1 MNIQT
6 KRKVSLAFGILF
18 IILFAALSTV
28 LVLTLLDQMYDKFT
42 SKLVTKIFKQNAAW
56 FVANKKYFLL
66 AAIVSSALL
75 LYSLIATS
83 NIDKYYKAKDKSA
96 EVVKKAKKLITAS
109 LVFFS
114 LISILLSAFYIFLYV
129 IYKMKKTDLINKL
142 LTPLSKT
149 KYDLAWFNAMN
160 EKWYYIAMGIALG
173 SLALLVIITLASLLR
188 KLSPNKLEVAKTKTI
203 FDSSATTTTNTS
215 NQVVTT
221 SETKEEK
228 PSLPNSENKEVR
240 TSENATTKEE
250 GIKLVWTPYTK
261 ENASQFNVEPTSSIY
276 KEETKTEV
284 KEEVKEKEPENSE
297 KKISNQEEE
306 TKNTVSYVNEVK
318 PSENKTT
325 TTQVQV
331 PLENTE
337 SFVLRNPNIQQTIDF
352 PTPQRQENQILI
364 YPNPK
369 PLEQTLYQ
377 PLYSQTNSNLQI
389 SQVQPKNFV
398 SPSFVAPQNIIHPQ
412 PSYTIYGQNST
423 SVIMQPKYNIPDPII
438 NIVED
443 ANSKRFGNPQ
453 IASQDTLNKF
463 NVLYRDI
470 IEYKSK
476 LSDEK
481 FRNVVEYLNQSINYF
496 YPKPNENLT
505 EELLV
510 FKINSLTLNL
520 KRARLLAILF
530 DMKFYGLSIVNNL
543 SYKQYGEN
551 LINYVSNKFSQFIY
565 LVNYQNVLYEINDAL
580 ATYLINKIS
589 KNIIE
594 INSYLP
600 LYQESQFTYDVRN
613 LINQA
618 KNAISQNKKE
628 EMKAL
633 CDLMD
638 NLLVNMQTQTQQL
651 NSSNQILN
659 TNTNANLNTNPLYS
673 NKFYGG
679 SNSNDGFEPTF

>member
-1 MNIQT
+1 MNTQT

-18 IILFAALSTV
+18 IILFAALSAV

-42 SKLVTKIFKQNAAW
+42 SKLVTKIFKQNALW
-56 FVANKKYFLL
+56 FTTNKKYFLL
-66 AAIVSSALL
+66 AAIASSAFL

-96 EVVKKAKKLITAS
+96 EVVKNAKKLITAS

-129 IYKMKKTDLINKL
+129 IYKMKKADLINKL

-173 SLALLVIITLASLLR
+173 SLALLIIITLASLLR
-188 KLSPNKLEVAKTKTI
+188 KLSPKKLEVVKTKTI

-228 PSLPNSENKEVR
+228 PSLPNSENKE
-240 TSENATTKEE
+240 ENATTKEE

-306 TKNTVSYVNEVK
+306 TKNTVTCVNEVK
-318 PSENKTT
+318 PVENKTT

-389 SQVQPKNFV
+389 SPVQLNKFV
-398 SPSFVAPQNIIHPQ
+398 SPSFTTPQNNIYPQ

-618 KNAISQNKKE
+618 RNAISQNKKE

-638 NLLVNMQTQTQQL
+638 NLLVNMQTQTQQM

-659 TNTNANLNTNPLYS
+659 TNTNSNLNTNPLYS

>member
-18 IILFAALSTV
+18 IILFAALSAV
-28 LVLTLLDQMYDKFT
+28 LVLTLLDQMYGKFT

-66 AAIVSSALL
+66 AAIASSAFL

-215 NQVVTT
+215 SQVVTT

-228 PSLPNSENKEVR
+228 PSLPNSENKE
-240 TSENATTKEE
+240 ENATTKEE

-284 KEEVKEKEPENSE
+284 KEEVKEKELENSE

-306 TKNTVSYVNEVK
+306 TKNTVTCVNEVK
-318 PSENKTT
+318 PVENKTT

-389 SQVQPKNFV
+389 SQAQPKNFV

-463 NVLYRDI
+463 NALCRDV

-496 YPKPNENLT
+496 YPKLNENLT

-551 LINYVSNKFSQFIY
+551 LINYVANKFSQFIY
-565 LVNYQNVLYEINDAL
+565 LVNYQNVLCEINDAL
-580 ATYLINKIS
+580 ATYLINKIN

-600 LYQESQFTYDVRN
+600 LYQESKITYGVRN

-618 KNAISQNKKE
+618 NNAINQNKRE

-633 CDLMD
+633 CDDMD
-638 NLLVNMQTQTQQL
+638 NLLVNMQIQSQQL

-659 TNTNANLNTNPLYS
+659 ANANSNLNTNTPYN

>member
-18 IILFAALSTV
+18 IILFAALSAV

-96 EVVKKAKKLITAS
+96 EAVKKAKKLITAS

-173 SLALLVIITLASLLR
+173 SLALLIIITLASLLR
-188 KLSPNKLEVAKTKTI
+188 KLSPTKLEVAKTKTI

-228 PSLPNSENKEVR
+228 TSLPNSESKEVR

-261 ENASQFNVEPTSSIY
+261 ENASQFNVEPSSSIY

-306 TKNTVSYVNEVK
+306 TKNTVTCVNEVK
-318 PSENKTT
+318 PVENKTT

-463 NVLYRDI
+463 NALCRDV

-496 YPKPNENLT
+496 YPKLNENLT

-551 LINYVSNKFSQFIY
+551 LINYVANKFSQFIY
-565 LVNYQNVLYEINDAL
+565 LVNYQNVLCEINDAL
-580 ATYLINKIS
+580 ATYLINKIN

-600 LYQESQFTYDVRN
+600 LYQESKITYGVRN

-618 KNAISQNKKE
+618 NNAINQNKRE

-633 CDLMD
+633 CDDMD
-638 NLLVNMQTQTQQL
+638 NLLVNMQIQSQQL

-659 TNTNANLNTNPLYS
+659 ANANSNLNTNTPYN

>member
-1 MNIQT
+1 M
-6 KRKVSLAFGILF
+6 
-18 IILFAALSTV
+18 
-28 LVLTLLDQMYDKFT
+28 
-42 SKLVTKIFKQNAAW
+42 
-56 FVANKKYFLL
+56 
-66 AAIVSSALL
+66 
-75 LYSLIATS
+75 
-83 NIDKYYKAKDKSA
+83 
-96 EVVKKAKKLITAS
+96 
-109 LVFFS
+109 
-114 LISILLSAFYIFLYV
+114 
-129 IYKMKKTDLINKL
+129 
-142 LTPLSKT
+142 
-149 KYDLAWFNAMN
+149 
-160 EKWYYIAMGIALG
+160 
-173 SLALLVIITLASLLR
+173 
-188 KLSPNKLEVAKTKTI
+188 
-203 FDSSATTTTNTS
+203 
-215 NQVVTT
+215 
-221 SETKEEK
+221 
-228 PSLPNSENKEVR
+228 
-240 TSENATTKEE
+240 
-250 GIKLVWTPYTK
+250 
-261 ENASQFNVEPTSSIY
+261 
-276 KEETKTEV
+276 
-284 KEEVKEKEPENSE
+284 
-297 KKISNQEEE
+297 
-306 TKNTVSYVNEVK
+306 
-318 PSENKTT
+318 
-325 TTQVQV
+325 QV

-352 PTPQRQENQILI
+352 PIPQKQENQILT

-377 PLYSQTNSNLQI
+377 PLYSQTNQTNSNLQI

-398 SPSFVAPQNIIHPQ
+398 SPSFTVPQNNIYPQ

-443 ANSKRFGNPQ
+443 VNSKRFGNPQ
-453 IASQDTLNKF
+453 IASQDTLNRF
-463 NVLYRDI
+463 NALYRDI

-496 YPKPNENLT
+496 YPKQNENLT

-659 TNTNANLNTNPLYS
+659 TNTNSNLNTNPLYS

>member
-1 MNIQT
+1 M
-6 KRKVSLAFGILF
+6 
-18 IILFAALSTV
+18 
-28 LVLTLLDQMYDKFT
+28 
-42 SKLVTKIFKQNAAW
+42 
-56 FVANKKYFLL
+56 
-66 AAIVSSALL
+66 
-75 LYSLIATS
+75 
-83 NIDKYYKAKDKSA
+83 
-96 EVVKKAKKLITAS
+96 
-109 LVFFS
+109 
-114 LISILLSAFYIFLYV
+114 
-129 IYKMKKTDLINKL
+129 
-142 LTPLSKT
+142 
-149 KYDLAWFNAMN
+149 
-160 EKWYYIAMGIALG
+160 
-173 SLALLVIITLASLLR
+173 
-188 KLSPNKLEVAKTKTI
+188 
-203 FDSSATTTTNTS
+203 
-215 NQVVTT
+215 
-221 SETKEEK
+221 
-228 PSLPNSENKEVR
+228 
-240 TSENATTKEE
+240 
-250 GIKLVWTPYTK
+250 
-261 ENASQFNVEPTSSIY
+261 
-276 KEETKTEV
+276 
-284 KEEVKEKEPENSE
+284 
-297 KKISNQEEE
+297 
-306 TKNTVSYVNEVK
+306 
-318 PSENKTT
+318 
-325 TTQVQV
+325 
-331 PLENTE
+331 
-337 SFVLRNPNIQQTIDF
+337 
-352 PTPQRQENQILI
+352 PQKQENQILT

-377 PLYSQTNSNLQI
+377 PLYSQNNSNLQI
-389 SQVQPKNFV
+389 SQVQPNKFV
-398 SPSFVAPQNIIHPQ
+398 SPSFTVPQNNIYPQ

-443 ANSKRFGNPQ
+443 TNSKRFGNPQ

-463 NVLYRDI
+463 NALYRDI

-618 KNAISQNKKE
+618 RNAISQNKKE

-638 NLLVNMQTQTQQL
+638 NLLVMQTQTQQL

-659 TNTNANLNTNPLYS
+659 TNTNSNINSNPLYS

>member
-1 MNIQT
+1 MNTQT

-18 IILFAALSTV
+18 IILFAALSAV

-66 AAIVSSALL
+66 AAIASSAFL

-96 EVVKKAKKLITAS
+96 EVVKNAKKLITAS

-188 KLSPNKLEVAKTKTI
+188 KLSPNKLGVVKTKTI

-228 PSLPNSENKEVR
+228 TSLPNSENKEVR

-276 KEETKTEV
+276 KEETKVEV

-306 TKNTVSYVNEVK
+306 TKNTVSCVNEVK
-318 PSENKTT
+318 PSENK

-352 PTPQRQENQILI
+352 PIPQKQENQILT

-398 SPSFVAPQNIIHPQ
+398 SPSFTAPQNAILPQ

-618 KNAISQNKKE
+618 RNAISQNKKE

-659 TNTNANLNTNPLYS
+659 TNTNSNLNTNPLYS

>member
-1 MNIQT
+1 MNTQT

-66 AAIVSSALL
+66 AAIASSAFL

-96 EVVKKAKKLITAS
+96 EAVKKAKKLITAS

-129 IYKMKKTDLINKL
+129 IYKMKKADLINKL

-160 EKWYYIAMGIALG
+160 EKWYYITMGIALG

-228 PSLPNSENKEVR
+228 PSLPNSENKE
-240 TSENATTKEE
+240 ENATTKEE

-318 PSENKTT
+318 PVENKTT

-352 PTPQRQENQILI
+352 PIPQKQENQILT

-398 SPSFVAPQNIIHPQ
+398 SPSFAAPQNNIYPQ

-463 NVLYRDI
+463 NALCRDV

-496 YPKPNENLT
+496 YPKLNENLT

-551 LINYVSNKFSQFIY
+551 LINYVANKFSQFIY
-565 LVNYQNVLYEINDAL
+565 LVNYQNVLCEINDAL
-580 ATYLINKIS
+580 ATYLINKIN

-600 LYQESQFTYDVRN
+600 LYQESKITYGVRN

-618 KNAISQNKKE
+618 NNAINQNKRE

-633 CDLMD
+633 CDDMD
-638 NLLVNMQTQTQQL
+638 NLLVNMQIQSQQL

-659 TNTNANLNTNPLYS
+659 ANANSNLNTNTPYN